1 MRQKMT
7 KTQKFWK
14 SQLAL
19 KNKICSFARFLNLS
33 FTSTVHNVM
42 IRCVLDSPGLGQP
55 FKYLGHHHITHRKF
69 FRATWSWKMPQ
80 KLTKTQKF
88 RESQLALKN
97 KIWSFARFLKLS
109 FTSTVRN
116 IMIWRALDSPGLG
129 QPFKYLGHYH
139 ITSKKVFRATWSWKC
154 LKNWPKLRNFES
166 LSWLWKTR
174 FGLLRVFCSLASLL
188 RCVMSRFDVRWKA
201 LV

>member
-1 MRQKMT
+1 
-7 KTQKFWK
+7 
-14 SQLAL
+14 
-19 KNKICSFARFLNLS
+19 
-33 FTSTVHNVM
+33 M
-42 IRCVLDSPGLGQP
+42 IRCALESTHLGKP
-55 FKYLGHHHITHRKF
+55 FKYLAHYHITHRKF
-69 FRATWSWKMPQ
+69 FRDTWNWKPQ

-97 KIWSFARFLKLS
+97 KIWSFARFLVLS

-116 IMIWRALDSPGLG
+116 VTILCALESPHLE

-139 ITSKKVFRATWSWKC
+139 IIHRNFLEPPDVEKC
-154 LKNWPKLRNFES
+154 PKNGQKLRNFES

-188 RCVMSRFDVRWKA
+188 RCVMSRCDVRWKA